1 MKRTIVLTSFICA
14 MLVANYSFGQT
25 KKKTTTVKKTTV
37 VTKVTEAK
45 PSAADL
51 VMGKQA
57 LTKSDC
63 LACHKEDG
71 ALVGPAYKLV
81 AAKYP
86 ATEANYDMLAKKVI
100 AGGSGNWGTTP
111 MSPHPS
117 LAAADVK
124 KMVQYILSLK

>member
-1 MKRTIVLTSFICA
+1 MKRTILLTGFMLA
-14 MLVANYSFGQT
+14 TLVATNSFAQT
-25 KKKTTTVKKTTV
+25 KKPAAKKPAAAA
-37 VTKVTEAK
+37 AK

-51 VMGKQA
+51 VIGKQA
-57 LTKSDC
+57 LSKSDC
-63 LACHKEDG
+63 LACHKEDTK
-71 ALVGPAYKLV
+71 VIGPAYKDV

-86 ATEANYDMLAKKVI
+86 ATEANYEMLTKKII

-111 MSPHPS
+111 MSPHPQ